1 MQEVVHHARVE
12 RNKVLDVAQQR
23 PVASTGQQRVTGSQA
38 AVAVAV
44 VVVVVVVSKA
54 QHADHS
60 KTPQCAR
67 LSKTPI

>member
-44 VVVVVVVSKA
+44 VVVVVVVALVVLSCLRSLSISK
-54 QHADHS
+54 S
-60 KTPQCAR
+60 K
-67 LSKTPI
+67 SK